1 MQPALPSAP
10 SLAFLRFAA
19 CVAVAGTLTTAANIA
34 LSEWVPDTG
43 GDVIRTAALSRDPL
57 YLSLQWTLLLHAVVT
72 LIPPLALALIRR
84 PGWLGATLLGA
95 VFTGMEK
102 FVELIGQT
110 LRIFVLNGTWRAEL
124 LSTAD
129 SAVRNQLLA
138 NQESFNALW
147 GSMYFVLWLCGSL
160 AALAFAIAFWRSQ
173 QMSERWLAWIAAL
186 VAMLG
191 LLMILAE
198 YFGQT
203 RANVAH
209 PAVYFVA
216 MTSYRAAIAWVLWT
230 QVGLARAHVSQR

>member
-1 MQPALPSAP
+1 
-10 SLAFLRFAA
+10 
-19 CVAVAGTLTTAANIA
+19 
-34 LSEWVPDTG
+34 
-43 GDVIRTAALSRDPL
+43 
-57 YLSLQWTLLLHAVVT
+57 
-72 LIPPLALALIRR
+72 
-84 PGWLGATLLGA
+84 